1 MHTFQASLEA
11 VLAQLCDAEQAQKS
25 LTTNANSD
33 SDPTAFRNQLKV
45 LTFYLIIDILTTGFY
60 FHRLLAEVCHLYN
73 ALLKI
78 STTRRLILQQIMSR
92 CHDKS
97 C

>member
-33 SDPTAFRNQLKV
+33 SDPTTFRNQLKV
-45 LTFYLIIDILTTGFY
+45 LTFYLIIDILTTRFS
-60 FHRLLAEVCHLYN
+60 FHRLLVEVCRLCN
-73 ALLKI
+73 ELSKI
-78 STTRRLILQQIMSR
+78 STTKHPILLQIM
-92 CHDKS
+92 
-97 C
+97 